1 MSELAHKKQPLHL
14 YFLFLTEM
22 WERYGFYTMRG
33 VLVLYM
39 TKILLFSNDHSYAVF
54 GAFTALIYLTPS
66 AGGYLADRYMGFRRA
81 IIFGAIVLAGGYA
94 LLAVP
99 GTECFY
105 YGLACIIIGNGFFKP
120 NVSGIV
126 GQLYEK
132 NDPRREG
139 GFQIFYAGINI
150 GGLIPP
156 LVTAGVIALFG
167 WHAVF
172 IMAALGVLLGLVI
185 FSLGFQRTGSF
196 GLAPKHKRSFGRSI
210 GIYALITLGSFVAI
224 IAFRYLT
231 QHTTIANWVLFSLG
245 GLFFLFSIS
254 KSFAYDQKRRY
265 RLWVCHILIVFSV
278 IFWVLYQ
285 QGAMSLTI
293 FTEYNLNRHFFGWT
307 IPTVMFQA
315 CNAIVIITFA
325 PICSWLWKFLDRY
338 RMNPSI
344 PVKFA
349 IGTILM
355 GAGFAMMPLA
365 QMTASHAT
373 GQINLWWVVL
383 SYFFQ
388 SIGELLLSP
397 VGLSMITELSPFAMV
412 GLMMG
417 AWFFASAVANAFAGL
432 ASQWTTVASGSN
444 NPLVTN
450 AQYGHVFGIL
460 GWASIASGVIVLF
473 FCPRLKRMIGRK
485 HRH

>member
-1 MSELAHKKQPLHL
+1 MTELSQRKQPIQL
-14 YFLFLTEM
+14 YILFFTEM

-33 VLVLYM
+33 ILVLYM
-39 TKILLFSNDHSYAVF
+39 TKILLFSNNHSYAIF

-66 AGGYLADRYMGFRRA
+66 AGGYIADQLLGFRRA
-81 IIFGAIVLAGGYA
+81 IMGGAVILAIGYA

-99 GTECFY
+99 GTEFFY
-105 YGLACIIIGNGFFKP
+105 YGLSCIIIGNGFFKP

-126 GQLYEK
+126 GQLYER

-150 GGLIPP
+150 GGIIPP
-156 LVTAGVIALFG
+156 LVTAAVIALYG

-172 IMAALGVLLGLVI
+172 IMASIGVLV
-185 FSLGFQRTGSF
+185 
-196 GLAPKHKRSFGRSI
+196 GLAVFSI
-210 GIYALITLGSFVAI
+210 GFRKSALHGVVPEHTRSNKKNITLYAVLLIGTLLAI
-224 IAFRYLT
+224 VGFRFLT
-231 QHTTIANWVLFSLG
+231 QHTTVANYVLFSMG
-245 GLFFLFSIS
+245 TLFFLFSIT

-293 FTEYNLNRHFFGWT
+293 FTEFNLNRTFFGWT

-315 CNAIVIITFA
+315 LNPIAIIAFA
-325 PICSWLWKFLDRY
+325 PLCSWLWKFLDRY
-338 RMNPSI
+338 KMNPSI

-349 IGTILM
+349 LGTILM
-355 GAGFAMMPLA
+355 GAGFAMMPLIL
-365 QMTASHAT
+365 MKTSSS
-373 GQINLWWVVL
+373 GQISFWWVVL
-383 SYFFQ
+383 SYLLQ

-397 VGLSMITELSPFAMV
+397 VGLSMITELSPLAMV

-417 AWFFASAVANAFAGL
+417 AWFFASAVANALAGL
-432 ASQWTTVASGSN
+432 ASQWTTVAAGSN
-444 NPLVTN
+444 NPLITDPSY
-450 AQYGHVFGIL
+450 AHVFGIL
-460 GWASIASGVIVLF
+460 GWSSIAAGIIVLF
-473 FCPRLKRMIGRK
+473 FCPRLKRMIGRHK
-485 HRH
+485 R